1 MLLEFVSLALLCWLT
16 VEFCSRIRIPVHNA
30 RHLRSALQAM
40 MWTLERQLAAG
51 CHQLG
56 CLSGWLL
63 ELQGS
68 EPCLCMAFSDEQ
80 SDSLFWKFCG
90 AGIYLSFIFFFFFH
104 IWYRVIWM
112 ELLSCLQNLF
122 HLHATCPQFNPKDD
136 LLCFAVF
143 YAPDVSDEM
152 LYEENHIVQCRCNR
166 PIYNGM
172 QAPSLHVLKSADH
185 SYKLLISYLWLCP
198 YLPGLRAK
206 LSHWPEY
213 SCPKWIVVKDFI
225 RFIKKS

>member
-1 MLLEFVSLALLCWLT
+1 
-16 VEFCSRIRIPVHNA
+16 
-30 RHLRSALQAM
+30 M
-40 MWTLERQLAAG
+40 MWTLERRLAAG

-68 EPCLCMAFSDEQ
+68 EPCLCMAFSDKR

-90 AGIYLSFIFFFFFH
+90 AGTYLSFIFF
-104 IWYRVIWM
+104 
-112 ELLSCLQNLF
+112 LSYLVHSHLNGIASMSTKLF
-122 HLHATCPQFNPKDD
+122 HLRATCPQFNPKDD

-152 LYEENHIVQCRCNR
+152 LHEEKHIVQCRCNR

-172 QAPSLHVLKSADH
+172 QAPSLHVLKSANH

-206 LSHWPEY
+206 LGHWPEY
-213 SCPKWIVVKDFI
+213 SCPKGIVVKDFI